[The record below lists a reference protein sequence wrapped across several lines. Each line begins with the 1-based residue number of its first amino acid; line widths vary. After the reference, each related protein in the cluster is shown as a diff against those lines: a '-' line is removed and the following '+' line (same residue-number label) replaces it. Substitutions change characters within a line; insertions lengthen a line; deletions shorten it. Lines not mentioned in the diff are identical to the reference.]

1 MRQLIGLALAI
12 GVLWAIW
19 YGLSVIDAL
28 PEGLR
33 FSPGEYGALLG
44 GRR

>member
-1 MRQLIGLALAI
+1 MRQTVGLVLAI
-12 GVLWAIW
+12 CVLWAIW
-19 YGLSVIDAL
+19 YGLSEIGAL
-28 PEGLR
+28 PQGLR